1 MIIYFIKKY
10 LESPKIENGFNVF
23 SFIKQNEFE
32 SLTNIHIKIKKKIG
46 KILIAKIHY
55 TNK

>member
-32 SLTNIHIKIKKKIG
+32 SLTNIHIKIKKK
-46 KILIAKIHY
+46 
-55 TNK
+55 

>member
-32 SLTNIHIKIKKKIG
+32 SLTNIHIKIKKNRKNINCQNT
-46 KILIAKIHY
+46 LY
-55 TNK
+55 E